1 MTRLES
7 EGLVTNS
14 GRGPAR
20 RRRIADPGGLLD
32 WLATVPAARRVRERL
47 PAFLYT
53 PNQAGPVTRLSANA
67 FGAKLEY
74 AITGAA
80 GAALYG
86 ARVTTTAPQVMVRV
100 DPDVE
105 LSVAAD
111 NLSAEPVDSGA
122 NLVLV
127 RDLGRLGIHAKV
139 HNGPV
144 AIAPPVRV
152 WLDMLGEPRGEDAA
166 AMFREAVLG
175 W

>member
-1 MTRLES
+1 
-7 EGLVTNS
+7 
-14 GRGPAR
+14 
-20 RRRIADPGGLLD
+20 
-32 WLATVPAARRVRERL
+32 
-47 PAFLYT
+47 
-53 PNQAGPVTRLSANA
+53 VTRLSFYALDSH
-67 FGAKLEY
+67 LEY

-80 GAALYG
+80 GAFLFG
-86 ARVTTTAPQVMVRV
+86 ARVMTETPQVMVRI

-105 LSVAAD
+105 LSAAAEQ
-111 NLSAEPVDSGA
+111 LRAEPVDGGA

-127 RDLGRLGIHAKV
+127 RDLGRLGVHGKA

-166 AMFREAVLG
+166 ALFREAVLG